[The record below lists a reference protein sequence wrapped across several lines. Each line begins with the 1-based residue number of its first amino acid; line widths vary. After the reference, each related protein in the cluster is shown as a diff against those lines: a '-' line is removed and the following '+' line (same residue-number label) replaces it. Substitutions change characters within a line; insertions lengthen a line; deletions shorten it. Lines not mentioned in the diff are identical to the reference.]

1 MIIFHDFHNLFRFLW
16 KCSLCHHQIINLQT
30 HEKENIFKSVRTMR
44 CWKIIPKV
52 KHHFSYVTCRRHLC
66 QRIEMSP
73 KLKSES
79 TSSYC
84 IIRNVNFSL
93 NAPWYWLLAASWPNI
108 SIRHDSF
115 EYVMKPVECGS
126 YRIFFFSLLLETRA
140 ASFSAN
146 YQCTFRTVVMTFSGL
161 VWTFSHDWIFLTRH
175 LTLKGK

>member
-1 MIIFHDFHNLFRFLW
+1 MIKLVVETISLRNLTLKSSLKIGEMEFMIIFPDFHNLFRFLW

-30 HEKENIFKSVRTMR
+30 HEKENDIQKCENNEMLKNNSA
-44 CWKIIPKV
+44 KV
-52 KHHFSYVTCRRHLC
+52 KHHFSNVTCRRHLC

-126 YRIFFFSLLLETRA
+126 YRNFFFI
-140 ASFSAN
+140 ASGDS
-146 YQCTFRTVVMTFSGL
+146 CC
-161 VWTFSHDWIFLTRH
+161 
-175 LTLKGK
+175 

>member
-1 MIIFHDFHNLFRFLW
+1 MFIMSSSNHQLANPWETKWYSKVWEQWDAEKLW
-16 KCSLCHHQIINLQT
+16 
-30 HEKENIFKSVRTMR
+30 
-44 CWKIIPKV
+44 KV
-52 KHHFSYVTCRRHLC
+52 KHHFSNVTCRRHLC

-126 YRIFFFSLLLETRA
+126 YRNFFFSLLLETRA